1 MVYDARASKEVVL
14 QNTQVERSNRP
25 VSAVL
30 SCPNSEF
37 GQDGANGNAARATSA
52 GVLNILPTAF
62 KSGFKVSQKEHD
74 MAPAIAPL
82 AIGETIIRQHD
93 GLYCLN
99 DLHQAAGGEAKH
111 RPNYF
116 LNIEQTKEL
125 TGEIEKAGIP
135 AISAKPKVG
144 TYACRELVIAYA
156 AWISPAFHLKVIRVF
171 LAAVA
176 PQATPY
182 SIHPTQTLTAEQAQ
196 QLRDMLQEAARRLP
210 QERQGAFMVQGW
222 SKLKA
227 HFKTDYRHIPA
238 AQFADAVCLLARH
251 IADVPLPPSMDEAAQ
266 QLLEHLKQWQATRPS
281 RLADLVRDPGYE
293 VTPRELREIADACFG
308 RVEALLDTAQRR
320 AGLLA

>member
-1 MVYDARASKEVVL
+1 MKASI
-14 QNTQVERSNRP
+14 QP
-25 VSAVL
+25 
-30 SCPNSEF
+30 F
-37 GQDGANGNAARATSA
+37 
-52 GVLNILPTAF
+52 
-62 KSGFKVSQKEHD
+62 
-74 MAPAIAPL
+74 
-82 AIGETIIRQHD
+82 AIGEVSIRQHD
-93 GLYCLN
+93 GLYSLN

-111 RPNYF
+111 KPSEWLRN
-116 LNIEQTKEL
+116 QQAQEL
-125 TGEIEKAGIP
+125 AQEISKAGFP
-135 AISAKPKVG
+135 ALETKRGGSSPG

-171 LAAVA
+171 LDVVA
-176 PQATPY
+176 
-182 SIHPTQTLTAEQAQ
+182 TQTAPKPIPYAVLPGQTLSAEQAQ
-196 QLRDMLQEAARRLP
+196 TLRDMLQEAAQRLP
-210 QERQGAFMVQGW
+210 KEKQGAFMVQGW

-266 QLLEHLKQWQATRPS
+266 QLLEHLKQWQATRPA
-281 RLADLVRDPGYE
+281 RLADLVRDRSYD